1 MSGKSI
7 IPEAFKEANKTQ
19 VSVGLGVLVA
29 LVYGAYHL
37 GQQSAAAAPEQI
49 QQVQRQL
56 EAQSKEQAAKTA
68 QIDVRLEK
76 LVTSTEHMA
85 KIQKSQAKDI
95 SAMQE
100 RAATMNAELLV
111 ISSHVQKRR

>member
-7 IPEAFKEANKTQ
+7 LPEAFKEANKTQ

-56 EAQSKEQAAKTA
+56 EAQSKEQAAKTG

-76 LVTSTEHMA
+76 LVTSTEHLA
-85 KIQKSQAKDI
+85 EIQKAQGKSIEDLKEKAH
-95 SAMQE
+95 
-100 RAATMNAELLV
+100 TMNAELLV